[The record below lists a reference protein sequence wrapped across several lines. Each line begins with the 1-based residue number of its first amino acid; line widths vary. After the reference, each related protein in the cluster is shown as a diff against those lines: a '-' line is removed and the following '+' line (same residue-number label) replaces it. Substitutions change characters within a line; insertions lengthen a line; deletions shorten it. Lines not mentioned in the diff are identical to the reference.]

1 VALIN
6 QDLKKKGMRQ
16 VGFAN
21 PALYWMGTNQA
32 GFSARPFHD
41 VTTGNNLL
49 FDAASGWDF
58 ATGWGSMDGV
68 ALDAAWIQ
76 YLKGG
81 GA

>member
-1 VALIN
+1 
-6 QDLKKKGMRQ
+6 
-16 VGFAN
+16 
-21 PALYWMGTNQA
+21 
-32 GFSARPFHD
+32 